1 MRDDFKVAVCIV
13 TYNQENYIGQ
23 AIDSVLSQCTDFDV
37 TIFVGNDSSTD
48 TTMQVV
54 EDYANKYPNKIRLL
68 CTERNLGIVG
78 NTYNVFRCIF
88 DDESYRYVAM
98 LDGDDWWSCE
108 NKLQKQIDFLEAHS
122 DYAFVYARIAT
133 YNQYTHKITHSKPS
147 NIEGG
152 DLFPVLM
159 RLCIPNCTVVHRTE
173 FLRRIDWS
181 AILKLNLLSCD
192 YSTNVLM
199 ASQGKVGFL
208 NEELAVWRRGG
219 GTVSSPLSREKTLRY
234 IEHEV
239 RQGLWLASV
248 FPNSPYSKFTLREA
262 DKHRNMSMWN
272 IAILLVVR

>member
-1 MRDDFKVAVCIV
+1 M
-13 TYNQENYIGQ
+13 
-23 AIDSVLSQCTDFDV
+23 
-37 TIFVGNDSSTD
+37 
-48 TTMQVV
+48 
-54 EDYANKYPNKIRLL
+54 
-68 CTERNLGIVG
+68 
-78 NTYNVFRCIF
+78 
-88 DDESYRYVAM
+88 
-98 LDGDDWWSCE
+98 DGDDWWSCE

-122 DYAFVYARIAT
+122 DYAFVYGRIAT
-133 YNQYTHKITHSKPS
+133 YNQYTNKITHSKAS

-192 YSTNVLM
+192 YPTNVLM

-219 GTVSSPLSREKTLRY
+219 GTVSSPLSREKMLKY

-248 FPNSPYSKFTLREA
+248 FPDSPYSKFTLREA

-272 IAILLVVR
+272 IAISRKDYVLLNMVDFDVLDSRKPYYAYSRLLFLSYVYVVKKAKTTFKLLINKL